1 MELGQMNTFINFF
14 QKAAED
20 TSYAAIYESSSW
32 AIILQALYDLVPI
45 TLFLVGAII
54 LQRCLYN
61 KMVKGNYALFAAG
74 SIMVFA
80 AGFLKAMHKL
90 IIGIT
95 GYTYTILDKQ
105 FTSTQS
111 IGFALMFIA
120 LVGMF
125 TKYNKKYTKVQVIG
139 TFPFIATAI
148 LASTDGL
155 PEYNNTMPFIVMMII
170 GAAGSLV
177 MLVIIS
183 IRRKDILS
191 AIFFGT
197 AIIFMV
203 GMGYLSTKAS
213 FKANWIAISV
223 NIVYQALFMLGTIRL
238 QKRGFMAEDALAT
251 VAE

>member
-1 MELGQMNTFINFF
+1 MNTLI
-14 QKAAED
+14 KILETAED
-20 TSYAAIYESSSW
+20 TTYASVYASSPW
-32 AIILQALYDLVPI
+32 MIILQALYDIVPI
-45 TLFLVGAII
+45 TLFLIGAII

-90 IIGIT
+90 IIGIS

-125 TKYNKKYTKVQVIG
+125 TKYNKKYTKVQAIG
-139 TFPFIATAI
+139 AIPFIATAI

-155 PEYNNTMPFIVMMII
+155 PEFNNTMPFIIMMII
-170 GAAGSLV
+170 GAAGSLI

-183 IRRKDILS
+183 IKRKDVVS
-191 AIFFGT
+191 AILFGL
-197 AIIFMV
+197 AILFMI
-203 GMGYLSTKAS
+203 GMGYLSTKES

-223 NIVYQALFMLGTIRL
+223 NVVYQALFMLGAIRL
-238 QKRGFMAEDALAT
+238 QKKGFLAEDALAKQ
-251 VAE
+251 A